1 MYASSTAAKIY
12 EQILF
17 KDNNLLLFT
26 VESGSECGEIFSA
39 VQLHSVTVNLRVVFQ
54 TLNHLVH
61 KCMQVCRQKAFYSA
75 TVLYYFGSC
84 VLKSSLSMLCP
95 LGP

>member
-26 VESGSECGEIFSA
+26 VESLVLIMVRYS
-39 VQLHSVTVNLRVVFQ
+39 VQSS
-54 TLNHLVH
+54 
-61 KCMQVCRQKAFYSA
+61 CM
-75 TVLYYFGSC
+75 VLLWIWELFA
-84 VLKSSLSMLCP
+84 KR
-95 LGP
+95 